1 MKQTEHDG
9 LSQWEKTDRILR
21 EDFNSDNAKVD
32 AALAVAKTER
42 DALATAVA
50 GCGNCRIVTGSYTGS
65 GLYGADNPNTLSF
78 SGYPLAVF
86 LNNSVFLIQGT
97 ASYSADLEYP
107 NATSTVSWSGNSVSW
122 YNSVSAK
129 WQFSSEG
136 GTYRY
141 VALLA
146 AD

>member
-1 MKQTEHDG
+1 M
-9 LSQWEKTDRILR
+9 
-21 EDFNSDNAKVD
+21 D
-32 AALAVAKTER
+32 AALKAQAETVADLE
-42 DALATAVA
+42 ALCA
-50 GCGNCRIVTGSYTGS
+50 GFGNCRIVYGSYTGS